1 MGPVGLSAPPDLVES
16 SRREKAAELSLHE
29 ADQARGTAIDGVLLA
44 HVGEG
49 FDAFLGDLAG
59 GAHLPLFTL
68 HRHLIELAR
77 AAPCKEGFRLHTL
90 SSRGGA

>member
-1 MGPVGLSAPPDLVES
+1 
-16 SRREKAAELSLHE
+16 
-29 ADQARGTAIDGVLLA
+29 
-44 HVGEG
+44 VGEG

-77 AAPCKEGFRLHTL
+77 AAPCKEGFRLQTL